1 MIDDIVKLVT
11 LIDSTK
17 DESIKSILRRLLM
30 TWVEKEGSFPILVKE
45 HRPICK
51 KCGLD
56 LKGDLYTTCTL
67 IDCPAEV
74 QIGIKQSER

>member
-1 MIDDIVKLVT
+1 MIDDITKLVKL
-11 LIDSTK
+11 IDETK
-17 DESIKSILRRLLM
+17 DESVKPILRRLLM
-30 TWVEKEGSFPILVKE
+30 TWVEKEGALPIMAKE
-45 HRPICK
+45 YRPTCK